1 MSGLNSVSNVLFDLD
16 GTLVDSS
23 GTIERSLVHALE
35 QIGIDPL
42 GRGPIR
48 SFIGVPLFDI
58 FRGGFGMSEEDTHTA
73 ITLYRD
79 YYDALNQAGSKVYDQ
94 VPEVLS
100 ALREKGYDLYIATVK
115 PTEIAEKVLS
125 DLELRP
131 FFTGIAGAS
140 MGPER
145 RDKTGIIAHALD
157 QFGLKAGVSLMVGD
171 RDQDING
178 ARANGLRSVAV
189 SYGFGSMDELSGAQP
204 DHIVHR
210 TVEIVNLLLG
220 DEGAPW
226 G

>member
-1 MSGLNSVSNVLFDLD
+1 MPGLNSISNILFDLD

-23 GTIERSLVHALE
+23 RTIEMSLVHALE
-35 QIGIDPL
+35 RIGINPL
-42 GRGPIR
+42 AKGPVR

-58 FRGGFGMSEEDTHTA
+58 FRGGFGMSEKDTHAA
-73 ITLYRD
+73 ITFYRD

-100 ALREKGYDLYIATVK
+100 ALRDQGYDLFIATVK
-115 PTEIAEKVLS
+115 PTEIAEKVLC

-131 FFTGIAGAS
+131 FFAGIAGAS

-145 RDKTGIIAHALD
+145 RDKTGIIAHALE
-157 QFGLKAGVSLMVGD
+157 QFALEAEVSLMVGD
-171 RDQDING
+171 RDQDIDG

-189 SYGFGSMDELSGAQP
+189 SYGFGSMDELFGAQP
-204 DHIVHR
+204 DYIVHCS
-210 TVEIVNLLLG
+210 VEIVNLLLG
-220 DEGAPW
+220 DKGAPQ

>member
-1 MSGLNSVSNVLFDLD
+1 MPGLNSISNVLFDLD

-23 GTIERSLVHALE
+23 KTIEMSLVHALE
-35 QIGIDPL
+35 QIGVDPL
-42 GRGPIR
+42 ARGPVR

-58 FRGGFGMSEEDTHTA
+58 FRGGFGMSENDTHMA

-100 ALREKGYDLYIATVK
+100 ALRDQGYQLFIATVK
-115 PTEIAEKVLS
+115 PTEIAGKVLS

-131 FFTGIAGAS
+131 FFTGVAGAS

-157 QFGLKAGVSLMVGD
+157 QFGLEAEVSLMVGD

-189 SYGFGSMDELSGAQP
+189 SYGFGSLDELSGAKP

-210 TVEIVNLLLG
+210 SVEIVNLLRG
-220 DEGAPW
+220 DADVSRG
-226 G
+226 